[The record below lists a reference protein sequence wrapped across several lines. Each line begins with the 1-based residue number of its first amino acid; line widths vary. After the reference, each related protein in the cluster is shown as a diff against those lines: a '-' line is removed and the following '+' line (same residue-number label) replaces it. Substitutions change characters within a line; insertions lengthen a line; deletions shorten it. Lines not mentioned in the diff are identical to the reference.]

1 MSFYFVY
8 VYLFLLLVAAI
19 VSVVRFT
26 VVDQAAKVFCIL
38 MVCTCVSEILALYVS
53 YVFRNNLAVFAVFD
67 IIQMVLTCLYFNY
80 SIDIFYKW
88 NLGIHFGAVS
98 VILGILNILY
108 LQPINT
114 FNTYFLIYESYTI
127 IAMSLFSFFRL
138 LLMHEQLKIKYYI
151 HFWIPVC
158 LVFLWSATL
167 SSRVLND
174 YFMKR
179 QVSYLW
185 IMELIVLSINILVYS
200 SIGFLYYYYPKMKEK
215 C

>member
-1 MSFYFVY
+1 LSFYFVY